1 MKMRIKEL
9 RLERNLTQSEVAK
22 AIGTSQRNIGRWEN
36 GENTPAAIY
45 VKALAEFFCVS
56 ADYLLGLEDYFGV
69 RVDDKEK
76 KPDTLS
82 AEERRLLEGYR
93 EINAAG
99 KKLVMQ
105 TVETLRG
112 TSAGSGSTSTQNK
125 IG

>member
-1 MKMRIKEL
+1 MRIKEL

-36 GENTPAAIY
+36 GENEPAAVY
-45 VKALAEFFCVS
+45 VKALAEFFGVR
-56 ADYLLGLEDYFGV
+56 ADYLLGLEDDFGV

-93 EINAAG
+93 EINASG

-105 TVETLRG
+105 TVETLR
-112 TSAGSGSTSTQNK
+112 TTASGSGSGSKQV
-125 IG
+125 GG